1 MVPVKLQQLMNGCR
15 RLPTPL
21 RCGPPAMKIWRDDES
36 DDTCGLADIE
46 MDYDPMPM
54 PLADDPNR
62 NVGGPIGSAAGGHAE
77 GAAEL
82 KAEDGGWGISGSN
95 PTITIP
101 FAMVRSPS
109 HVRP

>member
-1 MVPVKLQQLMNGCR
+1 MLKLGTHPQHCCVPRGKGGGENNTKQNADAGE
-15 RLPTPL
+15 PL
-21 RCGPPAMKIWRDDES
+21 
-36 DDTCGLADIE
+36 
-46 MDYDPMPM
+46 
-54 PLADDPNR
+54 PLADDPKG
-62 NVGGPIGSAAGGHAE
+62 NVGGPKGSAADGHAE